1 MSSEPQCVARICS
14 LNERGQTGLDRALL
28 GKVETRLGS
37 RHSDPFRQTRS
48 RFLEKLISKMRRIV
62 GAQQTAELLPYLS
75 IKAVAS
81 NWNNRDSGGLDFD
94 MKEAEA
100 HVGLGVKRGRFA
112 EVQRIHSECKRGES
126 YNKRD
131 AWSEDRM
138 LGRLGPGAM
147 GGEMIGG
154 FAPVPAGSP

>member
-100 HVGLGVKRGRFA
+100 HVGLGVKRGRSTGVRNNGSIPNA
-112 EVQRIHSECKRGES
+112 NAASRITSATRGV
-126 YNKRD
+126 RTGC
-131 AWSEDRM
+131 
-138 LGRLGPGAM
+138 L
-147 GGEMIGG
+147 
-154 FAPVPAGSP
+154 AG